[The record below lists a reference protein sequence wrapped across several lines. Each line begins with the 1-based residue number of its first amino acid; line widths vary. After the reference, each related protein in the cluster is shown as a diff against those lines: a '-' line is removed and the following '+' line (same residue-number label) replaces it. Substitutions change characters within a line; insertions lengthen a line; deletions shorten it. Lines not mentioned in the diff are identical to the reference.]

1 MADVDRGGD
10 RDFVGEGEK
19 RLLGHSQRSDVES
32 KSKFSKA
39 RYEERLRIVLRF
51 HETCQVQYGRRVFR
65 EYVGV
70 TSCDQLAGSK
80 KRSASS
86 VYQEEI
92 EDWSRTLEDPWDGD
106 QEQQQHRHHLSFQI
120 HEDPF
125 SSELHIKTVTIT
137 SIMADTA
144 FDFLGDATIHTSGDV
159 TKSLAKEEEDA
170 FSAAVSAWKG
180 IQLPTIQQ
188 EMDTQSV
195 ELLEQQQESLAGR
208 KRLAELTREF
218 KKVPDQEKLQQFKLL
233 LKAYQGEIDAI
244 TKREKAT
251 SQAFLSVYN
260 ALGQAP
266 DPSKLLQVA
275 VDQSSKLDEISSL
288 QAENVRLREENVS
301 LNKQA
306 ANLRSM
312 SSNTTKLQQR
322 LTRMETKQ
330 EETIQEKVKEKEQA
344 FREEWE
350 EKIRSAKEREHD
362 LQRQL
367 NQAKD
372 QLKTLKHTNDFTQAT
387 LVDHSQKY
395 EEEVVAKLAELD
407 IVLLDYERANSRISE
422 LEGQN
427 ELLRNQTDGMQGRG
441 VDNER
446 AATLE
451 QTIENQD
458 AEILNL
464 TSSLETLKTSNKKLL
479 ATLER
484 KAAALQRE
492 VQEKTE
498 EIESTKHKLEQYKD
512 YDTVKS
518 ELEVLKYIEFSNSRD
533 ADDDWDERVLTL
545 ASKNLE
551 KPLEVLLMEKN
562 RKLENELTE
571 LKVHHE
577 SVNRDLED
585 IRTRHEISTRQLGS
599 QTQLIQRLEEDI
611 TRLNQSS
618 GTTAIGGSAGNGTN
632 GYFVGTPGS
641 NTGGYPGP
649 TSPPFGKLSFS
660 GEVVGGVTLGPV
672 LPTTPRTPG
681 FPSPASLGTD
691 GTAAAGKVSTPLGAP
706 GATTS
711 STDQSIL
718 PIITSQRD
726 RFRQRNG
733 ELEEQLRQQS
743 EQIST
748 LKNEMSQLQR
758 DNLKLYEKM
767 KYMQSYRDDSSSGAG
782 VGGGYS
788 AAPSAMVDYSS
799 PFRIGGG
806 SSSNGGVV
814 GRTTGGYKK
823 NDGDEVQMQSLD
835 PTDRYRNMYEE
846 SMNPFEAFHKKEESR
861 RFNSMTPADKA
872 MLTMSRL
879 VLTNKWTRSM
889 LVAYTMGLHF
899 LMVMMLYKM
908 SAWEECRHDHE
919 TPNTANPVFPGDA

>member
-1 MADVDRGGD
+1 MAD
-10 RDFVGEGEK
+10 
-19 RLLGHSQRSDVES
+19 
-32 KSKFSKA
+32 A
-39 RYEERLRIVLRF
+39 
-51 HETCQVQYGRRVFR
+51 
-65 EYVGV
+65 
-70 TSCDQLAGSK
+70 
-80 KRSASS
+80 
-86 VYQEEI
+86 
-92 EDWSRTLEDPWDGD
+92 
-106 QEQQQHRHHLSFQI
+106 
-120 HEDPF
+120 
-125 SSELHIKTVTIT
+125 
-137 SIMADTA
+137 A
-144 FDFLGDATIHTSGDV
+144 FDFLGEAGVRSAAEAAESRSRTGA
-159 TKSLAKEEEDA
+159 LKEEEDA
-170 FSAAVSAWKG
+170 FAAAVSAWRG
-180 IQLPTIQQ
+180 IQLPVIQQ
-188 EMDTQSV
+188 EMDNQSV
-195 ELLEQQQESLAGR
+195 ELLEQQQQSLAGR
-208 KRLAELTREF
+208 KKLAELTREF

-233 LKAYQGEIDAI
+233 LRAYQGEIDSI

-251 SQAFLSVYN
+251 AQAFLSVYN

-266 DPSKLLQVA
+266 DPAKLLQVA
-275 VDQSSKLDEISSL
+275 VDQTTKLDEINAL
-288 QAENVRLREENVS
+288 QAENARLKEENTS

-322 LTRMETKQ
+322 LTRLETKQ

-372 QLKTLKHTNDFTQAT
+372 QLKALKHTNDSTQAT

-427 ELLRNQTDGMQGRG
+427 ELLRGQLDGMNGRNF
-441 VDNER
+441 DSER

-458 AEILNL
+458 AELQTL
-464 TSSLETLKTSNKKLL
+464 TNALETIKSSTKTQIQS
-479 ATLER
+479 LER
-484 KAAALQRE
+484 KAATLQRD

-498 EIESTKHKLEQYKD
+498 EAEAVKRKLEQYKD
-512 YDTVKS
+512 YETVKS
-518 ELEVLKYIEFSNSRD
+518 ELEVLKYIEFSGSRGVD
-533 ADDDWDERVLTL
+533 AEDDWDERVLTL

-551 KPLEVLLMEKN
+551 KPLEVLLVEKN

-571 LKVHHE
+571 LKVLHE
-577 SVNRDLED
+577 SVTNDLED
-585 IRTRHEISTRQLGS
+585 VRTRHEVAARQLAS
-599 QTQLIQRLEEDI
+599 QMELIQKLEEDI

-618 GTTAIGGSAGNGTN
+618 GTAGAGVGNGSVNGYYVGGSAGHQH
-632 GYFVGTPGS
+632 
-641 NTGGYPGP
+641 P
-649 TSPPFGKLSFS
+649 TSPPPFGKLSFS

-672 LPTTPRTPG
+672 LPGTPRASGFTSATSLNADLATPG
-681 FPSPASLGTD
+681 GSITPN
-691 GTAAAGKVSTPLGAP
+691 AGSSV
-706 GATTS
+706 TTS
-711 STDQSIL
+711 SADHSIL
-718 PIITSQRD
+718 PIVTSQRD
-726 RFRQRNG
+726 RFRQRNS

-743 EQIST
+743 EQISN
-748 LKNEMSQLQR
+748 LRNETSQLQK
-758 DNLKLYEKM
+758 DNLKLYEKV
-767 KYMQSYRDDSSSGAG
+767 KYMQSYRDDSSGAG
-782 VGGGYS
+782 VGTGAS
-788 AAPSAMVDYSS
+788 AAMVDYTT
-799 PFRIGGG
+799 PFRSGGI
-806 SSSNGGVV
+806 V
-814 GRTTGGYKK
+814 GRQSAGAGGQYKK
-823 NDGDEVQMQSLD
+823 NDGDHETVQMQPLD

-899 LMVMMLYKM
+899 LMVVMLYKM

-919 TPNTANPVFPGDA
+919 TPNDANPMMPSDD